1 MKERSAVLPDNET
14 SDAIHPVVEH
24 IADLPDALLP
34 LREEVLA
41 NLAMLAQI
49 PAPTGEEA
57 ARVRYILD
65 RFVATGL
72 PEAGADEKGNAVGFL
87 PGKTGRRTVML
98 VAHLDTLIPKEADHN
113 VFVQADRLVGAG
125 VSDNSL
131 GVAVMSMLPRC
142 LDELGIQLDS
152 NLQLIGSVGSLQRG
166 DHEGL
171 RFFLDHAQRKIDFG
185 LVLEGIELGR
195 LNTFSIGTV
204 RADIVCDVRPEH
216 ERGYG
221 ADSALIVLNQIINRI
236 LKISIP
242 TRPFTKIRLG
252 QIKAGALYNIEPNH
266 GELGLEVV
274 SDSNEM
280 IDRIIGEIED
290 IVTESSARNAID
302 LKLDCFFRR
311 EPGGIPFAHP
321 LVKCVVNVMS
331 QLRLQPDQS
340 HRPSELSEFVAHG
353 IPAVTLGITTGETH
367 IRRPDFV
374 MIDPILKGVAQII
387 GVLLE
392 IDRGACDEQ

>member
-1 MKERSAVLPDNET
+1 MKSKIVPMTAELADTDV
-14 SDAIHPVVEH
+14 HPFVENAAE
-24 IADLPDALLP
+24 ITAALLP

-49 PAPTGEEA
+49 PSPTGEEEQ
-57 ARVRYILD
+57 RVQYILD
-65 RFVATGL
+65 RFVAAGL
-72 PEAGADEKGNAVGFL
+72 PEAGMDEKGNAVGFL
-87 PGKTGRRTVML
+87 PGKTGQRTIL
-98 VAHLDTLIPKEADHN
+98 LAAHLDTPISKQADHN
-113 VFVQADRLVGAG
+113 VFVQADRIVGAG
-125 VSDNSL
+125 VADNSL
-131 GVAVMSMLPRC
+131 GVAVMSMIPRC
-142 LDELGIQLDS
+142 LEELGIPLNS

-166 DHEGL
+166 NHEGL
-171 RFFLDHAQRKIDFG
+171 RFFLDHAQRTIDFG

-236 LKISIP
+236 LKISVP
-242 TRPFTKIRLG
+242 TRPFTKIRIG

-280 IDRIIGEIED
+280 IDRIIGEMED
-290 IVTESSARNAID
+290 IVAESSARNAID
-302 LKLDCFFRR
+302 TKIDWFFRR

-321 LVKCVVNVMS
+321 LVKSVIKVMS
-331 QLRLQPDQS
+331 QLRIDPNQE
-340 HRPSELSEFVAHG
+340 HRPSELSEFIAHG

-374 MIDPILKGVAQII
+374 MIEPILTGVAQII
-387 GVLLE
+387 GTLLE

>member
-1 MKERSAVLPDNET
+1 MKQKTPVMPDTGADDETPPETENLAALP
-14 SDAIHPVVEH
+14 S
-24 IADLPDALLP
+24 ALLP

-57 ARVRYILD
+57 QRTQYILD
-65 RFVATGL
+65 RFVAAGL
-72 PEAGADEKGNAVGFL
+72 PEAGPDEAGNAVGFL
-87 PGKTGRRTVML
+87 PGKSGRRTVML
-98 VAHLDTLIPKEADHN
+98 VAHLDTPIPKDADHN
-113 VFVQADRLVGAG
+113 VFVQADRIVGAG
-125 VSDNSL
+125 VADNSL
-131 GVAVMSMLPRC
+131 GVAVMSMIPRC
-142 LDELGIQLDS
+142 LEELGIHLDS
-152 NLQLIGSVGSLQRG
+152 NLQFLGSVRSLHRG

-171 RFFLDHAQRKIDFG
+171 RFFLDHAQRPSDFG
-185 LVLEGIELGR
+185 VVVEGIELGR

-204 RADIVCDVRPEH
+204 RADIICDVRPEY

-221 ADSALIVLNQIINRI
+221 AGSALIVLNHIINRL
-236 LKISIP
+236 LKISTP

-252 QIKAGALYNIEPNH
+252 QIKAGALYNVEPNH

-280 IDRIIGEIED
+280 IDRIVGEITD
-290 IVTESSARNAID
+290 IVAESSARNAID
-302 LKLDCFFRR
+302 TRLDCFFRR

-321 LVKCVVNVMS
+321 LVKSVVNVMS
-331 QLRLQPDQS
+331 QLEIQPDQA
-340 HRPSELSEFVAHG
+340 HRPSELSEFIAHG

-374 MIDPILKGVAQII
+374 MIDPILTGVAQII

>member
-1 MKERSAVLPDNET
+1 MNTKAAVTQAEETVREMHPIVEQLSNLPAT
-14 SDAIHPVVEH
+14 
-24 IADLPDALLP
+24 LTP

-49 PAPTGEEA
+49 PAPTGEEQE
-57 ARVRYILD
+57 RVRYILD
-65 RFVATGL
+65 RFVAAGM

-87 PGKTGRRTVML
+87 PGKTGRRTIML
-98 VAHLDTLIPKEADHN
+98 VAHLDTTIPKEVDHN
-113 VFVQADRLVGAG
+113 VVVQADRVVGAG

-131 GVAVMSMLPRC
+131 GVAVMSMIPRC

-152 NLQLIGSVGSLQRG
+152 NLKLLGSIGSLQRG

-171 RFFLDHAQRKIDFG
+171 RFFLDHTQRTIDFG
-185 LVLEGIELGR
+185 LVLEGIQLGR

-204 RADIVCDVRPEH
+204 RGDIICDVRPEN

-221 ADSALIVLNQIINRI
+221 SGSALIVLNQIINRI
-236 LKISIP
+236 LKISTP

-252 QIKAGALYNIEPNH
+252 QMRAGALYNIEPVH
-266 GELGLEVV
+266 GELGFEVV

-280 IDRIIGEIED
+280 IDRIVGEIAT
-290 IVTESSARNAID
+290 IVREMSARNAID
-302 LKLDCFFRR
+302 AKLECFFRR

-321 LVKCVVNVMS
+321 LVKTAVDVMG
-331 QLRLQPDQS
+331 QLEISPNQEHQA
-340 HRPSELSEFVAHG
+340 SELSEFVAKG
-353 IPAVTLGITTGETH
+353 IPALTLGITTGETYV
-367 IRRPDFV
+367 RRPDYV
-374 MIDPILKGVAQII
+374 MIEPILKGVSQII